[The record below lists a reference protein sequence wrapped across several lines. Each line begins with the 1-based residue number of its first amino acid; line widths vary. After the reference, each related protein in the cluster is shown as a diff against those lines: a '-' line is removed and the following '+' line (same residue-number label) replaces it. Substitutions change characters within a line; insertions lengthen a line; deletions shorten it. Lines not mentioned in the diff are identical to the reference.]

1 MLNNLT
7 PQYLSSLVPP
17 PASNLSRYNLRN
29 SNNLQTI
36 AARTNQYFYSFLS
49 SSIRAWNSLPGEAKE
64 TDSVNSFKSY
74 LKKDKRNIPKHYYT
88 GTRKAVVAT
97 KLVSLNALYNEIG
110 LESLEKRRIDHKL
123 TLGYIMLNNL
133 TPQYLSS
140 LVPPPASNLS
150 RYNLRNSNNLQT
162 IAARTN
168 QYFYSFLSS
177 SIRAWDSLPGE
188 AKETDSVNSFKSYL
202 KKDKRNIPKHYY
214 TGTRKAQILHTRL
227 KTNCM

>member
-1 MLNNLT
+1 MRKFKFQLDRKSLETVYLAFIRRLLEYADVTRDNCS
-7 PQYLSSLVPP
+7 QYKIQ
-17 PASNLSRYNLRN
+17 NE
-29 SNNLQTI
+29 
-36 AARTNQYFYSFLS
+36 AAR
-49 SSIRAWNSLPGEAKE
+49 I
-64 TDSVNSFKSY
+64 
-74 LKKDKRNIPKHYYT
+74 
-88 GTRKAVVAT
+88 AVVAT
-97 KLVSLNALYNEIG
+97 KLVSLNALYNEMG

-140 LVPPPASNLS
+140 LVPPPVSNLS

-168 QYFYSFLSS
+168 QYFYSFLPS
-177 SIRAWDSLPGE
+177 SIRAWYSLPGQ
-188 AKETDSVNSFKSYL
+188 AKEIDSINSFKSYL